1 MQVQDLSG
9 FAKRTGF
16 PIFTLKR
23 VLRPEDGTPSRVI
36 PRIYP
41 SKTARAPVETG
52 LSVEEARGTYLTSKG
67 YNPRREALRTWVSVC
82 TTRGE
87 ILEALWETEDGS
99 EEERF
104 ALVVMDEIF
113 MKETEQVSSL
123 DAAIRLCED
132 TQSLRE
138 SGIERVAFL
147 KAYEIYKKEEG
158 GMAQ

>member
-1 MQVQDLSG
+1 
-9 FAKRTGF
+9 
-16 PIFTLKR
+16 
-23 VLRPEDGTPSRVI
+23 
-36 PRIYP
+36 
-41 SKTARAPVETG
+41 
-52 LSVEEARGTYLTSKG
+52 
-67 YNPRREALRTWVSVC
+67 
-82 TTRGE
+82 
-87 ILEALWETEDGS
+87 
-99 EEERF
+99 
-104 ALVVMDEIF
+104 MDEIF